1 MPARDS
7 MSVVCYWA
15 TVTVES
21 TLAANHIG
29 EITGFSGPSLSAAV
43 IDVTNLK
50 STAKEKLI
58 GIYDGGQVT
67 INVNWDSCTDDGQK
81 LMRKSIAGRLK
92 GRLAIFINGSV
103 DTQKIGLEGYVSGM
117 NITGSVDNKL
127 AGDFTIAISGG
138 ASFTS

>member
-7 MSVVCYWA
+7 MSVVAYWA
-15 TVTVES
+15 TVTVEA

-29 EITGFSGPSLSAAV
+29 EVTGFSGPSMSAAV

-67 INVNWDSCTDDGQK
+67 INVNWDACTDDGQK
-81 LMRKSIAGRLK
+81 LLRKSIAGRLK
-92 GRLAIFINGSV
+92 GRLAIFLNGSV
-103 DTQKIGLEGYVSGM
+103 DTQKIGLEGYVSGL
-117 NITGSVDNKL
+117 NLTGSVDNKL

>member
-1 MPARDS
+1 MAVRDS
-7 MSVVCYWA
+7 QNIVAYWA
-15 TVTVES
+15 TVTVEA

-29 EITGFSGPSLSAAV
+29 EVTGFSGPSLSAAV

-58 GIYDGGQVT
+58 GVYDGGQVT
-67 INVNWDSCTDDGQK
+67 INVNWDACTDDGQK
-81 LMRKSIAGRLK
+81 LLRKSIAGRLK
-92 GRLAIFINGSV
+92 GRLAIFTNGSA
-103 DTQKIGLEGYVSGM
+103 DTQKVSMEGYVSGI
-117 NITGSVDNKL
+117 NLTGSVDNKL